1 MAKTKTKLKIRSS
14 IARRFKL
21 TNGGSKKKGKLMAAR
36 SFNSH
41 LARKKRG
48 NTKRRL
54 DIKKEYTGKIGKRIR
69 LLLGA

>member
-1 MAKTKTKLKIRSS
+1 MAKAKTKLKIRSS

-21 TNGGSKKKGKLMAAR
+21 TKGGSKHGKLMAAR

-54 DIKKEYTGKIGKRIR
+54 DIKKEYTGKTGKRIR
-69 LLLGA
+69 LLLGV